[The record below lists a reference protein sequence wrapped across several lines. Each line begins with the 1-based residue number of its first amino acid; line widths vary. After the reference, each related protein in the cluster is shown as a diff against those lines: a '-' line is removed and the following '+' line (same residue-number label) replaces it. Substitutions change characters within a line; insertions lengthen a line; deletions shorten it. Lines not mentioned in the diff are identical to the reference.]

1 MKTVEIQASK
11 RKNQAKQEN
20 CEEYRRALRKQS
32 EYCESLFYQE
42 SRQNQQLRDL
52 FQEGEL
58 AHFIDDMEMEQRRE
72 AHELF
77 GALEESEREI
87 RKEERNLEE
96 EYEDLVLQ
104 EKRAREN
111 EQKEPKDG

>member
-1 MKTVEIQASK
+1 MKTAEIQASK
-11 RKNQAKQEN
+11 RKNQVKQEN
-20 CEEYRRALRKQS
+20 CEDSRREIRKHS
-32 EYCESLFYQE
+32 EYCEELFYQE

-58 AHFIDDMEMEQRRE
+58 AHFIDDMEIEQRRE

-77 GALEESEREI
+77 GALEESEQEI

-104 EKRAREN
+104 EKRAREK
-111 EQKEPKDG
+111 EQKEQKDG